1 MKKVIAIVMIGLL
14 IGLPISTLAKEIS
27 DYIVE
32 SNQVSDVKVNLFD
45 YWLQEGVDI
54 TDPESRENFGINID
68 HLLLFHSTTN
78 LMVNGQNKV
87 ITDFGRWNAWE
98 RDDAWTPVT
107 GIVAPT
113 LGNDGYPVLNI
124 SEDDIKATDWISNR
138 NNESLAYLFNPDID
152 VEYRKVYKDVDGLF
166 QYSQSRGEYYSSHEN
181 FAEYDEATNRFNLY
195 SKPAING
202 VRDHGQFF
210 PLNKASEVFNIENDD
225 LVAKNMDSTNS
236 TLNHYLG
243 MTIET
248 EFTQPAGGQVVNNE
262 TSQNENMKFTLTGD
276 DDIWIYI
283 DGVLVSDLGGI
294 HNALT
299 TEIDF
304 ATGKVTVK
312 PGDEN
317 EVTADNTKEYYLGDV
332 YEDALQDEEY
342 VSNNLVKET
351 DDANQTT
358 RYTYKDGTTHTL
370 KIFFLER
377 GNTDSNF
384 EIAFFPKMT
393 GETPT
398 VEEPVQPVQPT
409 QPEVVNP
416 ETSDILMIA
425 ITAGVIAIVGMMVV
439 VKLYQRRLKKSN

>member
-1 MKKVIAIVMIGLL
+1 MY
-14 IGLPISTLAKEIS
+14 ST
-27 DYIVE
+27 
-32 SNQVSDVKVNLFD
+32 
-45 YWLQEGVDI
+45 
-54 TDPESRENFGINID
+54 
-68 HLLLFHSTTN
+68 
-78 LMVNGQNKV
+78 
-87 ITDFGRWNAWE
+87 
-98 RDDAWTPVT
+98 
-107 GIVAPT
+107 
-113 LGNDGYPVLNI
+113 
-124 SEDDIKATDWISNR
+124 
-138 NNESLAYLFNPDID
+138 
-152 VEYRKVYKDVDGLF
+152 
-166 QYSQSRGEYYSSHEN
+166 
-181 FAEYDEATNRFNLY
+181 
-195 SKPAING
+195 
-202 VRDHGQFF
+202 
-210 PLNKASEVFNIENDD
+210 
-225 LVAKNMDSTNS
+225 DSA
-236 TLNHYLG
+236 LNHYLG

-248 EFTQPAGGQVVNNE
+248 EFTQPTGGQVVNTE

-283 DGVLVSDLGGI
+283 DDVLVSDLGGI

-317 EVTADNTKEYYLGDV
+317 EATADNTKEYYLGDV
-332 YEDALQDEEY
+332 YEEALQDDEY

-398 VEEPVQPVQPT
+398 AEEPVQPEQPT

>member
-1 MKKVIAIVMIGLL
+1 
-14 IGLPISTLAKEIS
+14 
-27 DYIVE
+27 
-32 SNQVSDVKVNLFD
+32 
-45 YWLQEGVDI
+45 
-54 TDPESRENFGINID
+54 
-68 HLLLFHSTTN
+68 
-78 LMVNGQNKV
+78 
-87 ITDFGRWNAWE
+87 
-98 RDDAWTPVT
+98 
-107 GIVAPT
+107 
-113 LGNDGYPVLNI
+113 
-124 SEDDIKATDWISNR
+124 
-138 NNESLAYLFNPDID
+138 
-152 VEYRKVYKDVDGLF
+152 
-166 QYSQSRGEYYSSHEN
+166 
-181 FAEYDEATNRFNLY
+181 
-195 SKPAING
+195 
-202 VRDHGQFF
+202 
-210 PLNKASEVFNIENDD
+210 
-225 LVAKNMDSTNS
+225 
-236 TLNHYLG
+236 
-243 MTIET
+243 
-248 EFTQPAGGQVVNNE
+248 
-262 TSQNENMKFTLTGD
+262 MKFTLTGD

-398 VEEPVQPVQPT
+398 VEEPVQPEQPT